1 MAINNMFSTWFNS
14 WFWTGGWNNQDIKAP
29 TKQEKFPWL
38 NAQQIKNIED
48 YTANLTWIEKT
59 QEQQRLYKA
68 MIQAI
73 EWNNYNDNRV
83 AVENEIFRKC
93 LSKGTQERNYD
104 ESCGR
109 QSALVDR
116 VKSVH
121 NLKATTSEEDVLKM
135 LMQEM
140 DYKWVGM
147 DSLNKYL
154 DSWDEEFLYE
164 MWLKS
169 KTTKKAKRIA
179 TQVWVWAGVLWAID
193 AWLYWAGALSEQ
205 VWKKIYELPIDS
217 SIQEARQVQRAG
229 VQVKDAEVAVEDAKA
244 ELKQAKKTWEWIEEA
259 EKALETAKED
269 LKSAKWKK
277 VVKVA
282 DTAREYNVWWW
293 ITEWWSAESRWI
305 QAKSKANQI
314 FKKTIN
320 PALENSKSTIN
331 VQELIS
337 EMWNPKNWEKSLIEK
352 MAKQDPAKQE
362 ELFEAWEQLKE
373 EFGWEKF
380 SKMSLKDSQELK
392 SWLQG
397 RTPKKFFR
405 WKNAAEREITDAY
418 KELRAVLWDKLKD
431 SLHSK
436 LSQEL
441 WEDTAK
447 LYKDWAN
454 LTEYADDMAKQS
466 TNAWLKQGFWNFWSS
481 AYHKLTDWASAKVWL
496 LLNKW
501 WKGVKKATWIEKV
514 ADSIWDAWNYVVKNG
529 KKFFKAT
536 KWGWL
541 RVEDPVGMVQLL
553 KLAPWTIWEIA
564 NNVWETSPAVIADD
578 LLFEV
583 QDFKD
588 TWNNMSDEE
597 RIQNIKDQWRQTYGT
612 ELNDESANATYEE
625 WKKKHPDGKYWFRD
639 PVNDVELVLY
649 A

>member
-140 DYKWVGM
+140 DYKWVGT

-179 TQVWVWAGVLWAID
+179 TQVWVGAWIIAWAD
-193 AWLYWAGALSEQ
+193 ATLYGAWKLSE
-205 VWKKIYELPIDS
+205 KIGEKVYEFPIDS
-217 SIQEARQVQRAG
+217 SMQEAKKINQAWTKVMDAEEA
-229 VQVKDAEVAVEDAKA
+229 VKDAKA
-244 ELKQAKKTWEWIEEA
+244 DLKVAKKTWEWVEEA
-259 EKALETAKED
+259 QEALETAEKN
-269 LKSAKWKK
+269 LKTAKWKK

-282 DTAREYNVWWW
+282 DTAREYNVWGW
-293 ITEWWSAESRWI
+293 ILEWWTAESRWI
-305 QAKSKANQI
+305 QASSKANQI
-314 FKKTIN
+314 FKKTIE
-320 PALENSKSTIN
+320 PALEKSTAKIN
-331 VQELIS
+331 VQELINWLEEDIQQLAKNDPDKLAAYWDALEDLKAS
-337 EMWNPKNWEKSLIEK
+337 YKDPKFANYS
-352 MAKQDPAKQE
+352 M
-362 ELFEAWEQLKE
+362 
-373 EFGWEKF
+373 
-380 SKMSLKDSQELK
+380 KDTQTLK

-397 RTPKKFFR
+397 RTPQKFY
-405 WKNAAEREITDAY
+405 KGKEITN
-418 KELRAVLWDKLKD
+418 ELQELKWILW
-431 SLHSK
+431 SK
-436 LSQEL
+436 LTNAVHTNLTKEI
-441 WEDTAK
+441 WEDSAK
-447 LYKDWAN
+447 LYKDYAN
-454 LTEYADDMAKQS
+454 LKEYAGNMVKQS
-466 TNAWLKQGFWNFWSS
+466 TNAWLKAWFWNFWSTTF
-481 AYHKLTDWASAKVWL
+481 HKLTDGASAKVWL

-501 WKGVKKATWIEKV
+501 WKWVAKATWVEKAV
-514 ADSIWDAWNYVVKNG
+514 NTVWDVWNYVVKNG
-529 KKFFKAT
+529 KKFMKAT
-536 KWGWL
+536 KWGGL
-541 RVEDPVGMVQLL
+541 RVEDPVGMIQLL
-553 KLAPWTIWEIA
+553 RLVPWSIGEA
-564 NNVWETSPAVIADD
+564 ADAAAESPAVAVDD

-588 TWNNMSDEE
+588 TWNSMSDEE
-597 RIQNIKDQWRQTYGT
+597 RIQNIKDQFKQTYGS
-612 ELNDESANATYEE
+612 ELNDESAIETYEK
-625 WKKKHPDGKYWFRD
+625 WKKKHPNGKYWLRD
-639 PVNDVELVLY
+639 TVNDIDLVMK

>member
-140 DYKWVGM
+140 DYKWVGT

-179 TQVWVWAGVLWAID
+179 TQVWVGAWIIAWAD
-193 AWLYWAGALSEQ
+193 ATLYGAWKLSE
-205 VWKKIYELPIDS
+205 KIGEKVYEFPIDS
-217 SIQEARQVQRAG
+217 SMQEAKKINQAWTKVMDAEEA
-229 VQVKDAEVAVEDAKA
+229 VKDAKA
-244 ELKQAKKTWEWIEEA
+244 DLKVAKKTWEWVEEA
-259 EKALETAKED
+259 QEALETAEKN
-269 LKSAKWKK
+269 LKTAKWKK

-282 DTAREYNVWWW
+282 DTAREYNVWGW
-293 ITEWWSAESRWI
+293 ILEWWTAESRWI
-305 QAKSKANQI
+305 QASSKANQI
-314 FKKTIN
+314 FKKTIE
-320 PALENSKSTIN
+320 PALEKSTAKIN
-331 VQELIS
+331 VQELINWLEEDIQQLAKNDPDKLAAYWDALEDLKAS
-337 EMWNPKNWEKSLIEK
+337 YKDPKFANYS
-352 MAKQDPAKQE
+352 M
-362 ELFEAWEQLKE
+362 
-373 EFGWEKF
+373 
-380 SKMSLKDSQELK
+380 KDTQTLK

-397 RTPKKFFR
+397 RTPQKFY
-405 WKNAAEREITDAY
+405 KGKEITN
-418 KELRAVLWDKLKD
+418 ELQELKWILW
-431 SLHSK
+431 SK
-436 LSQEL
+436 LTNAVHTNLTKEI
-441 WEDTAK
+441 WEDSAK
-447 LYKDWAN
+447 LYKDYAN
-454 LTEYADDMAKQS
+454 LKEYAGNMVKQS
-466 TNAWLKQGFWNFWSS
+466 TNAWLKAWFWNFWSTTF
-481 AYHKLTDWASAKVWL
+481 HKLTDGASAKVWL

-501 WKGVKKATWIEKV
+501 WKWVAKATWVEKAV
-514 ADSIWDAWNYVVKNG
+514 NTVWDVWNYVVKNG
-529 KKFFKAT
+529 KKFMKAT
-536 KWGWL
+536 KWGGL
-541 RVEDPVGMVQLL
+541 RVEDPVGMIQLL
-553 KLAPWTIWEIA
+553 RLVPWSIGEA
-564 NNVWETSPAVIADD
+564 ADAAAESPAVAVDD

-588 TWNNMSDEE
+588 TWNSMSDEE
-597 RIQNIKDQWRQTYGT
+597 RIQNIKDQFKQTYGS
-612 ELNDESANATYEE
+612 ELNDESAIETYEK
-625 WKKKHPDGKYWFRD
+625 WKKKHPNGKYWLRD
-639 PVNDVELVLY
+639 SVNDIDLVMK